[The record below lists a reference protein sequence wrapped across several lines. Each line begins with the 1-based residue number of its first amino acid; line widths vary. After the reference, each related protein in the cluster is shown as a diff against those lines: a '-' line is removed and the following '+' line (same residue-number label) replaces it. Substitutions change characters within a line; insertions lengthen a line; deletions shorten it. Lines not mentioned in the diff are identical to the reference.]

1 MAKGNLPT
9 EGHDVPG
16 LCQGDVKED
25 QDDDMQKK
33 GGTVKNREEKEAKEE
48 KD

>member
-1 MAKGNLPT
+1 MAKRNLST

-25 QDDDMQKK
+25 QDDDMQKI
-33 GGTVKNREEKEAKEE
+33 GGTVKNREKNEPKEE
-48 KD
+48 KK